1 MIKDGTSKFFSSMT
15 WKMRKCPQCKNKLEI
30 LYNYIVRDKWMRD
43 IRCKRMKCQCGFFI
57 TFP

>member
-30 LYNYIVRDKWMRD
+30 LYSYTVNGM
-43 IRCKRMKCQCGFFI
+43 RCKKMKCECGFFI